1 MLFYEVDTLAFWEL
15 RVCVCVFVAL
25 HMYAYVPMYCHV
37 YICVLM
43 CIHLG
48 GRVMKRRGSRQK
60 ERWVL
65 GFDAH
70 RYVFQMLM
78 SKDISTISKQ
88 NYMMSSGLRVV
99 ALINFDFN

>member
-1 MLFYEVDTLAFWEL
+1 M
-15 RVCVCVFVAL
+15 
-25 HMYAYVPMYCHV
+25 
-37 YICVLM
+37 I
-43 CIHLG
+43 I
-48 GRVMKRRGSRQK
+48 KRRGSSQK

-70 RYVFQMLM
+70 VYGFQMLI

-88 NYMMSSGLRVV
+88 NYMMSSGLRLV

>member
-1 MLFYEVDTLAFWEL
+1 MLFSEADTLAFWEL

-25 HMYAYVPMYCHV
+25 YVYAYVPMYCHV
-37 YICVLM
+37 YMCVLM

-48 GRVMKRRGSRQK
+48 GGVIKRRGSRQK
-60 ERWVL
+60 ERRVL

-70 RYVFQMLM
+70 GYVFQMLI
-78 SKDISTISKQ
+78 SNDSSTISKQ